1 MSIIIPQRWRTDVAA
16 ILDQAQE
23 ETILL
28 RKRPRREWFNL
39 DDEHTEFGLYALL
52 ADELSIAGNLYGKVH
67 TDMVEEGEC
76 YSFSFRYRPPTA
88 EGEIE
93 LYTKLNLLP
102 DGQVVIIY
110 SAHT

>member
-1 MSIIIPQRWRTDVAA
+1 MSIIIPQRWRTAVVA
-16 ILDQAQE
+16 ILDQPQE
-23 ETILL
+23 GTILL
-28 RKRPRREWFNL
+28 RKRPRREWSNL

-52 ADELSIAGNLYGKVH
+52 ADELSVAGDLYGKVH
-67 TDMVEEGEC
+67 TDMDEEGEC
-76 YSFSFRYRPPTA
+76 YSFSFRYHPPSA
-88 EGEIE
+88 KGEIE